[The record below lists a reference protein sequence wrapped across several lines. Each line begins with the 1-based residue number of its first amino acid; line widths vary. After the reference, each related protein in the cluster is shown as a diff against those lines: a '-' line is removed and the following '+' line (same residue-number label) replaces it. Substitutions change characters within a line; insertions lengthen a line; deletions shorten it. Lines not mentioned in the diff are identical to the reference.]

1 MPKIRIDRELK
12 SFVERVLP
20 SHLKFHLFDMT
31 TDMKVPSVFGILTGE
46 YDFGE
51 FIAFSVATRM
61 TYKEA
66 VKKNN
71 IRALSISSIF

>member
-1 MPKIRIDRELK
+1 
-12 SFVERVLP
+12 
-20 SHLKFHLFDMT
+20 MT